1 MTNTIV
7 EWAPF
12 NLKHDSNEAALLEA
26 SDAMQSEFLERQSGY
41 LKRQLLKGPG
51 ESYVDLVWWAS
62 MAEAEAAMAKVSSS
76 KACAMYF
83 SHMRSDQTEA
93 GSGVLHLE
101 AVRTYQPTN
110 NRPGASSTTG
120 VRKAG

>member
-1 MTNTIV
+1 
-7 EWAPF
+7 
-12 NLKHDSNEAALLEA
+12 
-26 SDAMQSEFLERQSGY
+26 MQNEFLERQPGY
-41 LKRQLLKGPG
+41 LKRQLLKGQG

-76 KACAMYF
+76 KACAKYF

-101 AVRTYQPTN
+101 AVRIYRPENGQPDAASTN
-110 NRPGASSTTG
+110 G
-120 VRKAG
+120 VRKIG